1 MRTGSGKRYAEPSP
15 STRCGEKPA
24 IVPRSHS
31 SRTGSSCSCQLAL
44 GGGGESPVMRWR
56 LPSLYMRI
64 TGDLPSVK
72 FLDHRL
78 HLLPQQLVPTSAS
91 RDPGRSIHAFT
102 YHTHTPRSLVAEAA
116 TASCWCY
123 SSHLRLRAHSPR
135 WSRACREDLCHHKA
149 TSLHLSVLRSDFSF
163 FRLHVQSC
171 APGWQGSGLGLAPAL
186 STVSVRP

>member
-102 YHTHTPRSLVAEAA
+102 YHTHTHTHTHTQKPCCRGCHSL
-116 TASCWCY
+116 
-123 SSHLRLRAHSPR
+123 LL
-135 WSRACREDLCHHKA
+135 
-149 TSLHLSVLRSDFSF
+149 VLQLPSKTEGS
-163 FRLHVQSC
+163 QSQVE
-171 APGWQGSGLGLAPAL
+171 QGL
-186 STVSVRP
+186 

>member
-1 MRTGSGKRYAEPSP
+1 MRTEAGIGKPYAEPSP

-64 TGDLPSVK
+64 TGDLASVK
-72 FLDHRL
+72 FLVHRL
-78 HLLPQQLVPTSAS
+78 PLPPPAAGANICPPGS
-91 RDPGRSIHAFT
+91 RQIHPRIHI
-102 YHTHTPRSLVAEAA
+102 HTHTTNTHTHTRRSLVAEAA

-123 SSHLRLRAHSPR
+123 SSRLRLRAHSPR
-135 WSRACREDLCHHKA
+135 WSRPVGRTSATTKPHHF
-149 TSLHLSVLRSDFSF
+149 TC
-163 FRLHVQSC
+163 QS
-171 APGWQGSGLGLAPAL
+171 
-186 STVSVRP
+186 